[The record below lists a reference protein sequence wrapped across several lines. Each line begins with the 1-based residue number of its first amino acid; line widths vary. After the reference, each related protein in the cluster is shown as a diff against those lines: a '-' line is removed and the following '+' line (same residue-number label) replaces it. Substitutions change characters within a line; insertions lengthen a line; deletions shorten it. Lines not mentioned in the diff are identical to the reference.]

1 MEKEKPYQLQS
12 TSDGFQSRSKDIFAN
27 LDSIADTKSKIKRND
42 NDDYDEKRQHQNR
55 SRSPPSRDEKR
66 YSKEFKG
73 RESIFR
79 TPNESGWPPSRSDDR
94 RPRSS
99 QNRHRRGGP
108 SKVPDHVINPKKYT
122 KYDLSDVSKEQM
134 TDRSNTRAAFDFL
147 NQLKTRNENEDDEKC
162 QEVDEGKISFKK
174 PIKKSNISSEAS
186 SSNVVKDGVKRV
198 MPECVVGMKRS
209 LEKSKTEFS
218 STSKKSKSS
227 KNKIALSH
235 LDDDEEDSD

>member
-1 MEKEKPYQLQS
+1 MIITTKNENIKIAAEVLLRVTKNVIVKN
-12 TSDGFQSRSKDIFAN
+12 SKDVKVSFELPTN
-27 LDSIADTKSKIKRND
+27 LDGHLQDQTIVVQEVVKID
-42 NDDYDEKRQHQNR
+42 
-55 SRSPPSRDEKR
+55 
-66 YSKEFKG
+66 
-73 RESIFR
+73 IV
-79 TPNESGWPPSRSDDR
+79 
-94 RPRSS
+94 
-99 QNRHRRGGP
+99 GGP

>member
-1 MEKEKPYQLQS
+1 
-12 TSDGFQSRSKDIFAN
+12 
-27 LDSIADTKSKIKRND
+27 
-42 NDDYDEKRQHQNR
+42 
-55 SRSPPSRDEKR
+55 
-66 YSKEFKG
+66 
-73 RESIFR
+73 
-79 TPNESGWPPSRSDDR
+79 
-94 RPRSS
+94 
-99 QNRHRRGGP
+99 
-108 SKVPDHVINPKKYT
+108 
-122 KYDLSDVSKEQM
+122 M

-147 NQLKTRNENEDDEKC
+147 NQLKKRNDNEDDEKC

-174 PIKKSNISSEAS
+174 PIKKSHSSEAS